1 MRKARF
7 TEEQMVAAIREADR
21 EPSGASTNIFQNL
34 TKALISSASTM
45 LAVSQLSQPPG
56 TVHAQPTDIL
66 FRHSLFQRGE

>member
-1 MRKARF
+1 
-7 TEEQMVAAIREADR
+7 
-21 EPSGASTNIFQNL
+21 
-34 TKALISSASTM
+34 M